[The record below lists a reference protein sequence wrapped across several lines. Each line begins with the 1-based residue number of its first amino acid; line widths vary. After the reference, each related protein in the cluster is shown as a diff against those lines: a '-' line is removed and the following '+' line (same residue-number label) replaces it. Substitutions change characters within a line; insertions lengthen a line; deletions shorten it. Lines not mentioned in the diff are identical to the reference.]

1 MTHVRWSSGSSTS
14 HGRTGPGL
22 LILFEGFVLGSRN
35 RSQFILMTLRYSS
48 RSESIVPFLAMEV
61 MERGMA
67 MARSGINVVQLG
79 VGEPAFPPPPQVV
92 DAVASAVAAGD
103 THYTDS
109 RGLYTLR
116 EAIAADCERR
126 RGVAVSPDQI
136 LVTSGSSP
144 ALLLVFNLLLD
155 PGDEIIVPT
164 PHYPCYPNMIAVCG
178 GRSVLVPTSP
188 DDGYQI
194 DVDRVRAA
202 ITPRTKGI
210 LVASPANPTGA
221 VQPPEVIGALADLGV
236 PLLSD
241 EIYDG
246 LLFDDATN
254 TSPLASTADCFV
266 FDGFSKRYAMTG
278 FRLGY
283 VIAPK
288 SAMPAL
294 VSMQQNLFIST
305 AHFVQ
310 TVGLTALE
318 HGDAHLRTM
327 LTEYGRRRSLLVDG
341 IRHLGLSVPVTPT
354 GAFYV
359 LADARHLGPD
369 SLALAFDLLERAR
382 VALGPGRDFGEIA
395 EGFLRFSFAA
405 TYDDIAMALERLG
418 EVLPSMSA
426 SPPPASAAVGRGR
439 L

>member
-1 MTHVRWSSGSSTS
+1 
-14 HGRTGPGL
+14 
-22 LILFEGFVLGSRN
+22 
-35 RSQFILMTLRYSS
+35 MTLRYSS
-48 RSESIVPFLAMEV
+48 RAESVLPFLAMEV

-67 MARSGINVVQLG
+67 MARSGIDVVQLG
-79 VGEPAFPPPPQVV
+79 VGEPGFPPPPEVV
-92 DAVASAVAAGD
+92 NAVAAAVAAGD

-126 RGVAVSPDQI
+126 RGVAVSPDRI
-136 LVTSGSSP
+136 LVTGGSSP

-155 PGDEIIVPT
+155 QGDEIIIPT
-164 PHYPCYPNMIAVCG
+164 PHYPCYPNMITVCG
-178 GRSVLVPTSP
+178 GRSVLVATSP
-188 DDGYQI
+188 DDGYRI

-221 VQPPEVIGALADLGV
+221 VQPPDVIHALADLGV

-246 LLFDDATN
+246 LLFDDAIN
-254 TSPLASTADCFV
+254 TSPLASTDDCFI

-283 VIAPK
+283 VIAPEN
-288 SAMPAL
+288 AMRAL
-294 VSMQQNLFIST
+294 VCMQQNLFIST

-318 HGDAHLRTM
+318 HGDAHLQTM
-327 LTEYGRRRSLLVDG
+327 LTAYRRRRGLLIDG
-341 IRHLGLSVPVTPT
+341 IRSLGLSVPVTPT

-369 SLALAFDLLERAR
+369 SLALAFDILERAH

-405 TYDDIAMALERLG
+405 TYDDVATALERLHD
-418 EVLPSMSA
+418 VWPTMTA
-426 SPPPASAAVGRGR
+426 SS
-439 L
+439 